1 MPAFVQCIGARS
13 PTDWNTTQ
21 MRITKL
27 LSLDSAPAQAIVDR
41 AKAISLTMA
50 QRVTPPE
57 SFSVGSDM
65 VENGLGQVRPL
76 EVGDILVDEKGGFYK
91 IEAAAEDIY
100 KVTGDIALMQEAV
113 YAFTARGLRVAQ
125 TDDGF
130 AVVAIPQFKQLLE
143 SVGLIVTEATEPFT
157 PVPLPRHASGCC
169 CGGHGH
175 HHHEGGC
182 GCGGH
187 GHHHHH
193 EDGEGC
199 CCGHHHE
206 DGECGCGGHGHQ
218 HHHEEGE
225 GCCCGHHHEEE
236 GCGCGGH
243 GHHHHHEEGEG
254 CCCGHHDHD
263 HDGACGCRG
272 QNAKE

>member
-157 PVPLPRHASGCC
+157 PVPLPRHAGGCC
-169 CGGHGH
+169 
-175 HHHEGGC
+175 
-182 GCGGH
+182 CGGH

>member
-1 MPAFVQCIGARS
+1 
-13 PTDWNTTQ
+13 

-143 SVGLIVTEATEPFT
+143 ILKVWPRAGGVCRQTAFSLFSQAGQEGMPDQRERIVFLLRATGN
-157 PVPLPRHASGCC
+157 LRAQ
-169 CGGHGH
+169 GGRQSFIRTVKM
-175 HHHEGGC
+175 EN
-182 GCGGH
+182 
-187 GHHHHH
+187 
-193 EDGEGC
+193 
-199 CCGHHHE
+199 
-206 DGECGCGGHGHQ
+206 
-218 HHHEEGE
+218 
-225 GCCCGHHHEEE
+225 
-236 GCGCGGH
+236 
-243 GHHHHHEEGEG
+243 
-254 CCCGHHDHD
+254 
-263 HDGACGCRG
+263 R
-272 QNAKE
+272 